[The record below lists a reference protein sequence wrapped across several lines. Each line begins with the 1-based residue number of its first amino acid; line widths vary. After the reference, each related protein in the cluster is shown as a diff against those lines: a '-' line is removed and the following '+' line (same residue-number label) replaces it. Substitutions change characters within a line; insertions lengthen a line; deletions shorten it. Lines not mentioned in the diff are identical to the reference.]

1 MPSFTLKV
9 KVAYGLPVASVAG
22 VKIRFPPSMS
32 DLPTSWF
39 TSTAVP
45 PSASAPAVGSVA
57 IFTFESAAPAS
68 SSSKLKSPAPK
79 AYAVFARVVTEPSDA
94 VGGSFTSV
102 MPIVTTAEDSPR

>member
-22 VKIRFPPSMS
+22 VKIRLPPSMS
-32 DLPTSWF
+32 DFDTSWF

-45 PSASAPAVGSVA
+45 LSASAPSAGRVA
-57 IFTFESAAPAS
+57 IFTFESAAPSS

-79 AYAVFARVVTEPSDA
+79 AYAVFVRVVTEPSDA
-94 VGGSFTSV
+94 LGGSFASV
-102 MPIVTTAEDSPR
+102 TLIVTATVSVPP